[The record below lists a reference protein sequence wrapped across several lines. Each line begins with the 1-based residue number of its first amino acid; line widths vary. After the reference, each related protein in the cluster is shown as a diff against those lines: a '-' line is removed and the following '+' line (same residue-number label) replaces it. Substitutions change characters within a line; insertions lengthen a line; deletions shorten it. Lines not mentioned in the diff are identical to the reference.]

1 MINNQNIDDNEYWK
15 WWLVSYLHPADS
27 HPAKIKKAG
36 KYFAKRTAFRDIK
49 LPDKIRFI
57 HKIEKK
63 NLLPLAFL
71 VMKKRKKYPV
81 YISKIF
87 CEENMLIY

>member
-49 LPDKIRFI
+49 LPVKIRFI

-63 NLLPLAFL
+63 KSIAISVFGNE
-71 VMKKRKKYPV
+71 KKKKISSL
-81 YISKIF
+81 YIKNI
-87 CEENMLIY
+87 L